1 MGIMM
6 LRLMQLRLSLG
17 LFAAGILS
25 LSIAFAWAFTKEVV
39 SPGADGSHQT
49 AFAYRGLIAMLTRLR
64 VPATVALR
72 RPRRR
77 RRHLHGLRGRGRGA
91 VGAFGATVSGAVWAS
106 AA

>member
-1 MGIMM
+1 MTAH
-6 LRLMQLRLSLG
+6 LRLVRPSNKTGQFVRGGGSG
-17 LFAAGILS
+17 RQR
-25 LSIAFAWAFTKEVV
+25 TVCK
-39 SPGADGSHQT
+39 ADLTMRCT

-91 VGAFGATVSGAVWAS
+91 VGTFGATVSGAVCAG